1 VPGGG
6 LTEAGSIVVLLALGV
21 AISNADWR
29 ERVGEGGGETSWS
42 SVAVSISSLVGRGRT
57 TSSAAEE
64 RSRGGGR
71 TLETG
76 RKNAREGA
84 EERSRG
90 GGVGRE
96 SQSL

>member
-1 VPGGG
+1 VPGAG

-29 ERVGEGGGETSWS
+29 ERVDEGGGETSQS
-42 SVAVSISSLVGRGRT
+42 SEAVSISSP
-57 TSSAAEE
+57 A
-64 RSRGGGR
+64 GGGR
-71 TLETG
+71 TISSV
-76 RKNAREGA
+76 AD
-84 EERSRG
+84 ERLKG